1 MLKINLIF
9 ILLLAACTTEPV
21 ETHDDNA
28 ILQLF
33 LNIADPSALESLKNE
48 FDIDENEMTVQESS
62 DFITEHLSRYINSVR
77 VEYDEWDG
85 YEFHHERGDV

>member
-1 MLKINLIF
+1 MIKFKYPNSPVTDKQKELIRKMKRE
-9 ILLLAACTTEPV
+9 LL
-21 ETHDDNA
+21 
-28 ILQLF
+28 
-33 LNIADPSALESLKNE
+33 
-48 FDIDENEMTVQESS
+48 FDIDENEMTIQESS

>member
-1 MLKINLIF
+1 MIKFKYPNSPVTDKQKELIRKMKRE
-9 ILLLAACTTEPV
+9 LL
-21 ETHDDNA
+21 
-28 ILQLF
+28 
-33 LNIADPSALESLKNE
+33 
-48 FDIDENEMTVQESS
+48 FDIDENKMNVQDAS

>member
-1 MLKINLIF
+1 MIKFKYPNTPATDKQKELIRKMKRE
-9 ILLLAACTTEPV
+9 LL
-21 ETHDDNA
+21 
-28 ILQLF
+28 
-33 LNIADPSALESLKNE
+33 

>member
-1 MLKINLIF
+1 MIKFKYPNTPATDKQKELIRKMKRE
-9 ILLLAACTTEPV
+9 LL
-21 ETHDDNA
+21 
-28 ILQLF
+28 
-33 LNIADPSALESLKNE
+33 
-48 FDIDENEMTVQESS
+48 FDIDENKMNVQEVS